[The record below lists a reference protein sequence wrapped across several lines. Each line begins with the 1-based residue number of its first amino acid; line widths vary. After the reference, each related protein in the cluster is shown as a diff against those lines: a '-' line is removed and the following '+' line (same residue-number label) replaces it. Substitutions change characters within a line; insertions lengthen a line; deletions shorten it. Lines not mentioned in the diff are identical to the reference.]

1 MEKDILEEKVEKKP
15 VTKKPVYKKPV
26 AKKVEKENKKIK
38 DLEEKFETM
47 QKELQDSFK
56 ITGIMASITYP
67 IEDKSIT
74 LGIESSAV
82 NDPIAGHEKLFLEL
96 MNSMMNIANIMGEE

>member
-1 MEKDILEEKVEKKP
+1 MEKDILEEKVKKKP
-15 VTKKPVYKKPV
+15 VTKKEVN
-26 AKKVEKENKKIK
+26 ESKKIK
-38 DLEEKFETM
+38 ELEKKIETM
-47 QKELQDSFK
+47 QEELRDSFK

-82 NDPIAGHEKLFLEL
+82 NDPIVGHEKLFLEL
-96 MNSMMNIANIMGEE
+96 MNSMMNIANIMDEE